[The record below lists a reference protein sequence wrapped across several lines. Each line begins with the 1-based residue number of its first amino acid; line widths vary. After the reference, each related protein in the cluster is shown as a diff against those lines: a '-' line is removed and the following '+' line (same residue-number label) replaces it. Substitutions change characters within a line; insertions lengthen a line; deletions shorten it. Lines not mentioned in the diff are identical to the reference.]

1 VGESGSGK
9 TTLVKLLMNL
19 YPWEKGDITI
29 KSYNIK
35 DLAYDSLRERIAYI
49 SQDIFMFSGTIREN
63 LCLGRKDIDMNDIV
77 EACQMAQAHDF
88 INKLP
93 LRYETHLEENAA
105 NLSGGQKQRLAIA
118 RAILKKPDIF
128 IMDEATSN
136 LDSITEKAIER
147 TIETVCKGVTAII
160 IAHRLST
167 IKRCDRIYVMDDGR
181 IIEMGTHKE
190 LMDRRGR
197 YYELWKEQLPDD
209 DEKDEDT
216 ENGNILTDGNE
227 SEASPILSIPG
238 LYIPSYYTSSAE
250 AAASDETGGG
260 GLNS

>member
-1 VGESGSGK
+1 
-9 TTLVKLLMNL
+9 
-19 YPWEKGDITI
+19 
-29 KSYNIK
+29 
-35 DLAYDSLRERIAYI
+35 
-49 SQDIFMFSGTIREN
+49 
-63 LCLGRKDIDMNDIV
+63 
-77 EACQMAQAHDF
+77 HDF

-136 LDSITEKAIER
+136 LDSISEKAIER
-147 TIETVCKGVTAII
+147 TIETVCKGVTTII

-167 IKRCDRIYVMDDGR
+167 IKRCDRIYVMDDGK

-197 YYELWKEQLPDD
+197 YYELWKEQLPDNED
-209 DEKDEDT
+209 NKEKMQLIT
-216 ENGNILTDGNE
+216 EEE
-227 SEASPILSIPG
+227 STSVSNVESTTAPFLAVPG
-238 LYIPSYYTSSAE
+238 LYIPELSSCRAE
-250 AAASDETGGG
+250 TAAATDSTEGG
-260 GLNS
+260 SK